1 MGGGSERKTKGES
14 LKKNKSG
21 RGSERKT
28 RRGRWEKKTKGWK
41 GVKKQREKAKV
52 KTEKGKKEKKG
63 KKWKNMEEKT
73 RDIGNSFYNSI
84 QAMKQWI
91 SLADINSLFV
101 GVKKCSLHLTYVG

>member
-52 KTEKGKKEKKG
+52 KTEKEKKG